1 VISSRLRQIGS
12 VVGWLSVPATGAAMA
27 TLIVD
32 RTLIFWPGLEWGLTF
47 LVSTVAIAAVWLAV
61 ERLTGPWSRVRLLG
75 SGIPLLLLADAWL
88 VLGFAY
94 LDGGTNHMLAAN
106 LLPGNLIVEPDLQG
120 YLVLKFAVLVVARL
134 LVRWWDWAD
143 SPPARD
149 NQNPAAPAP
158 NNTFLLLIVVLLAG
172 LYIRTG
178 VLDMLAIE
186 VPSDFRVNFVA
197 ARALV
202 DGLNPYDNAV
212 ALAVAGREGIPY
224 VGGETWTVVTNPPT
238 AMPYFALFTGLSFDS
253 ARVAF
258 LFTNQLLLLVTGF
271 LLYRLARPARPLL
284 WLASMLVLA
293 VAFEP
298 LLATLRLGQVD
309 ILIALL
315 LSLAVLAERR
325 RLGWL
330 AGAAVGLAA
339 AFKLAP
345 ALLVLYFVWRRDWR
359 AVGGMAVAGLVAVA
373 ISLAFVGTY
382 VWSFSLTERLPDLLA
397 GTGLWN
403 NLSLPGLVNRYALG
417 PSQGL
422 SYWGTLP
429 SIPLAGSLGYFAS
442 AAVLLVTATSLRRR
456 PPPAL
461 SFGLATAALLLISGV
476 TWPHYTLWLLPVVA
490 WLAAGRS
497 WPDGR
502 RRRLIVGVLFGLGA
516 VLISLPLP
524 DYQPLFGDLYAAS
537 VTIMSVRNLGLVA
550 VFGALV
556 LLSRTSPSDQ
566 LESNR

>member
-1 VISSRLRQIGS
+1 VNSNRLRHIGS
-12 VVGWLSVPATGAAMA
+12 VVGWLSVPATGAALA
-27 TLIVD
+27 TLIVG
-32 RTLIFWPGLEWGLTF
+32 RTLIFWPGLQWGLTF
-47 LVSTVAIAAVWLAV
+47 LVSTVAVAAVWLAV
-61 ERLTGPWSRVRLLG
+61 ERLTGPWNRARLLA
-75 SGIPLLLLADAWL
+75 SGLPLLLLADAWL
-88 VLGFAY
+88 VLGFTY

-106 LLPGNLIVEPDLQG
+106 LLPDNLIVEPDLQG
-120 YLVLKFAVLVVARL
+120 YLALKFAVLVVARM
-134 LVRWWDWAD
+134 LVFWWDRAD
-143 SPPARD
+143 SPPASD
-149 NQNPAAPAP
+149 NQNLALPSSTSA
-158 NNTFLLLIVVLLAG
+158 FLLLIVVLLGG

-178 VLDMLAIE
+178 ALDVLAIE

-224 VGGETWTVVTNPPT
+224 VGGATWTVVTNPPT
-238 AMPYFALFTGLSFDS
+238 AMPYFALFTGFSFDS

-258 LFTNQLLLLVTGF
+258 LFTNQFLLLVTGV

-284 WLASMLVLA
+284 WLAFMLVLA

-315 LSLAVLAERR
+315 LSVAVLAQRR

-359 AVGGMAVAGLVAVA
+359 AVGGMAVAGLVAAA
-373 ISLAFVGTY
+373 ISLEFAGTS
-382 VWSFSLTERLPDLLA
+382 VWSFYLTERLPDLLA

-417 PSQGL
+417 PSQAL

-442 AAVLLVTATSLRRR
+442 AAVLLVTASSLRRR
-456 PPPAL
+456 PPLAL

-490 WLAAGRS
+490 WLAAGRG

-502 RRRLIVGVLFGLGA
+502 RRRRLAGALLGLGA

-524 DYQPLFGDLYAAS
+524 DYHPLLGDLYAAS
-537 VTIMSVRNLGLVA
+537 VTIMSVRNLGLLA

-556 LLSRTSPSDQ
+556 LLRRTSPPDQ
-566 LESNR
+566 LKLNR